1 MFCSILPGN
10 NEPEEMIKGI
20 DYGVYELSLSHN
32 TRTDSK
38 TYIQNNS
45 MTQIHW
51 GEVVKPMIAHEDL
64 LGGILCIYAP
74 DPSSDV
80 YTLTFDLE

>member
-1 MFCSILPGN
+1 
-10 NEPEEMIKGI
+10 
-20 DYGVYELSLSHN
+20 
-32 TRTDSK
+32 
-38 TYIQNNS
+38 